1 MLQKTIMSGIGGQG
15 ILFSGLSF
23 AWAAML
29 EGHEVTYLPSYGA
42 EMRGGIA
49 SCTIAISDEE
59 IASPVASSP
68 NYLVIMDNLSLQRL
82 QNQTVSGGEVFINT
96 SIVNNRPVRG
106 DIDVV
111 EIPVNDIAIETVG
124 ERYANMIMLGAFVNR
139 TRQVKLSTII
149 DNMGEILGK
158 GKDRFKGKNIEAL
171 QIGYDYYSREK

>member
-111 EIPVNDIAIETVG
+111 EIPVNEIAIETVG

-171 QIGYDYYSREK
+171 QIGYDYFSREK

>member
-1 MLQKTIMSGIGGQG
+1 QKTIMSGIGGQG

-171 QIGYDYYSREK
+171 QIGYDYFSREK

>member
-29 EGHEVTYLPSYGA
+29 EGHEVTYLTSYGA

-158 GKDRFKGKNIEAL
+158 GKERFMGKNIEAL
-171 QIGYDYYSREK
+171 QIGYDYFSREK

>member
-15 ILFSGLSF
+15 ILFSGLCF

-29 EGHEVTYLPSYGA
+29 EDHYVTYLPSYGA

-68 NYLVIMDNLSLQRL
+68 DYLVIMDNSSLQRL

-96 SIVNNRPVRG
+96 SIVTTRPVRG
-106 DIDVV
+106 DIEVV

-124 ERYANMIMLGAFVNR
+124 ERYANMIMLGAFVKR
-139 TRQVKLSTII
+139 TNQVKIATII
-149 DNMGEILGK
+149 DNMAEILGK
-158 GKDRFKGKNIEAL
+158 GKDRFKDKNIEAL
-171 QIGYDYYSREK
+171 QIGYDYFSREK

>member
-15 ILFSGLSF
+15 ILFSGLCF

-29 EGHEVTYLPSYGA
+29 EDHHVTYLPSYGA

-59 IASPVASSP
+59 IASP
-68 NYLVIMDNLSLQRL
+68 RL
-82 QNQTVSGGEVFINT
+82 RRQLPRDHGQLLAAAAPELDRLRRSGFHQY
-96 SIVNNRPVRG
+96 SIVTQRPVRG
-106 DIDVV
+106 DIEVV
-111 EIPVNDIAIETVG
+111 DIPVNELAIKTVG

-139 TRQVKLSTII
+139 THLVKVSTII

-158 GKDRFKGKNIEAL
+158 GKERFKDKNIEAL
-171 QIGYDYYSREK
+171 QIGYDFFSREK